1 MKIFLFILGCVFCVQ
16 PLEAQLKQE
25 GEYVVVAANRVMEDP
40 GWIKVV
46 KALQEKHQASV
57 CYYQESPREVL
68 DSLRKWSPRYV
79 AIVEKPELI
88 DRDFVIT
95 LHQMS
100 REVDKDVY
108 ADYLWGIIT
117 GFDAGNA
124 LKLVENASEPLIVK
138 SALST
143 IAQLNSSKW
152 FDRYAW
158 IDDLQDGLCGEKQGV
173 GNEVKTYKILP
184 EDNLRKFYDLYR
196 EYDPDFVVTSGHAT
210 ERNLETPFSHGN
222 IKSKNGVLYA
232 AFPKGKENLVESGKR
247 RVFVGAGN
255 CLIGNIKNNRNSMA
269 VAWLGSGNAAAMV
282 GYVVTSWYGRSGW
295 GALKYWLSNP
305 GRYTLAEAVY
315 LNEQDMLF
323 QMNEWSGQ
331 FRNINYS
338 FASSEEL
345 FRQSINKAVR
355 DITSVAGIVSPTKD
369 QIGFL
374 YDRDVLAYYGDPKW
388 DVRLQEIPKE
398 KDYQVTYKMGK
409 GKCVITVKTDKNF
422 NTARIAGEQFK
433 QEHVKDLPFSCFFPE
448 RLKNPRLIGDYP
460 WKIAVDENFLFIYQP
475 DFQPNKTYR
484 IILSVD

>member
-1 MKIFLFILGCVFCVQ
+1 MKIFLFILGCVFCLQ
-16 PLEAQLKQE
+16 PLKAQPKQE
-25 GEYVVVAANRVMEDP
+25 GEYVVVADNRVMEDS
-40 GWIKVV
+40 GWVKVV

-57 CYYQESPREVL
+57 CYYQVSPREVL
-68 DSLRKWSPRYV
+68 DSLRKWNPRYV
-79 AIVEKPELI
+79 AIVEKPEHI

-95 LHQMS
+95 LRQMS
-100 REVDKDVY
+100 REVDEDVY

-138 SALST
+138 TALST
-143 IAQLNSSKW
+143 IAQLNSAKW

-158 IDDLQDGLCGEKQGV
+158 IDDRQDGLCGEKQGV
-173 GNEVKTYKILP
+173 GSEVKTYKIQP
-184 EDNLRKFYDLYR
+184 EDNLRKFYDFYR

-232 AFPKGKENLVESGKR
+232 AFPEGKENLVESGKR
-247 RVFVGAGN
+247 RVFLGAGN

-269 VAWLGSGNAAAMV
+269 VAWLASGNAAAMV

-345 FRQSINKAVR
+345 FRQSLNKAVG
-355 DITSVAGIVSPTKD
+355 DITSVAGIASPSKD
-369 QIGFL
+369 QIGLL

-388 DVRLQEIPKE
+388 EVRLQEIPEE
-398 KDYQVTYKMGK
+398 KDYQVTYKIGK
-409 GKCVITVKTDKNF
+409 GKCVIMIKTDKNF
-422 NTARIAGEQFK
+422 DPARIAGEQFK

-448 RLKNPRLIGDYP
+448 RLKNPRLTRDYS

-475 DFQPNKTYR
+475 DFQPGKTYR